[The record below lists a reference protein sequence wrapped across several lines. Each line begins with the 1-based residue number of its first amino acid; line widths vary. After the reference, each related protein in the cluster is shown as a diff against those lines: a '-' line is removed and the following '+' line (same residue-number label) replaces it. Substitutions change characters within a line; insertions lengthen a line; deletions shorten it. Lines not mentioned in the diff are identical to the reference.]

1 MLMNIITNNII
12 NLSLLQL
19 IMKMLKNSC
28 FVFRGQMISQED
40 YNFIY
45 QFDNANS
52 ETKSAMLKEA
62 GPQVPQELSPL
73 NMVFQFFQYKHLPQL
88 KIIVLCFI
96 FCF

>member
-1 MLMNIITNNII
+1 
-12 NLSLLQL
+12 
-19 IMKMLKNSC
+19 
-28 FVFRGQMISQED
+28 MISQED

-62 GPQVPQELSPL
+62 GPQVLQELSPL
-73 NMVFQFFQYKHLPQL
+73 NLVFQFLQYKHLLQL

-96 FCF
+96 LCF

>member
-1 MLMNIITNNII
+1 
-12 NLSLLQL
+12 
-19 IMKMLKNSC
+19 
-28 FVFRGQMISQED
+28 MISQED

-62 GPQVPQELSPL
+62 GPQVSQELSPL

-88 KIIVLCFI
+88 KIIVLYSILCF
-96 FCF
+96 